1 MPSHEKGDPLI
12 DGCLGSRLRVGWIAL
27 NCHDTEENHVQLL
40 WGNFY
45 EYVSSQFPWKVHLA
59 TMLGDSGWLRLTQV
73 ESFGQSSVSHRNAQ
87 LCSSHHGNPTMSP
100 SYVTYITYTYIN
112 IYIYIYI
119 YYIDIDTY
127 IIHLLYIYNTC
138 IHICIYIYICYIY
151 NTYIHIFITTWIHI

>member
-73 ESFGQSSVSHRNAQ
+73 ESFGQSSVSHRK
-87 LCSSHHGNPTMSP
+87 CSSHHGNPTMSP

-112 IYIYIYI
+112 IYIYIYF
-119 YYIDIDTY
+119 IDIDTY